1 MRTNGKVNSVKV
13 PVFHVPLD
21 SLGKLHSILRN
32 FLDIES
38 STARLRTN
46 AISIFTIGEQDL
58 AALGVDLL
66 NALSQHTAGDV
77 KLGAPVFDSSGPE
90 QNSQ

>member
-1 MRTNGKVNSVKV
+1 MLTDGKVNSVEV

-32 FLDIES
+32 FLNIEG

-46 AISIFTIGEQDL
+46 AISITIGEQDL

-90 QNSQ
+90 QNSH

>member
-1 MRTNGKVNSVKV
+1 MKTDGKVNSVEV
-13 PVFHVPLD
+13 PVFHVPFD
-21 SLGKLHSILRN
+21 SLGKLHSIERN
-32 FLDIES
+32 FFNIEG

-46 AISIFTIGEQDL
+46 AISIFTIGEEDL

-66 NALSQHTAGDV
+66 NALCQHTAGDV

-90 QNSQ
+90 QNSH